1 MPERGRFSQRMTR
14 ARERRDARRQRRHD
28 SGSTLLITFA
38 AAIEAVF
45 FAAEVIFVVLASVFT
60 PVALGGA
67 AVLALFEGC
76 GGCLS

>member
-1 MPERGRFSQRMTR
+1 MTR

-28 SGSTLLITFA
+28 SGSSTLWVAFA
-38 AAIEAVF
+38 AATEAVLF
-45 FAAEVIFVVLASVFT
+45 TAEMIFVVLTSVFA

-67 AVLALFEGC
+67 AILAFFEGC